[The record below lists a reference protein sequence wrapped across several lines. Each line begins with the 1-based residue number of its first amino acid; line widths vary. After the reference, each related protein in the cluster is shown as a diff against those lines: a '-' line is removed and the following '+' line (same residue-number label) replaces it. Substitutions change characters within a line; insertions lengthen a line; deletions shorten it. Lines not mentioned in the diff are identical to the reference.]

1 MCGLPRCQEATLQP
15 TVLWVLW
22 GLEVLSHSLW
32 VLCPSACIT
41 LVLAGT
47 ATLAVLD

>member
-1 MCGLPRCQEATLQP
+1 MCGLPWCQEATLQP

-22 GLEVLSHSLW
+22 GLEVLSYSFW

-41 LVLAGT
+41 LVLLGA
-47 ATLAVLD
+47 ATLAMLD